1 MKFLFPSYCD
11 RAAECLT
18 RLEIKAPF
26 AVLYLP
32 GKHSMLNNQWV
43 VGVALAFYVIEF
55 AEDKIP
61 LLDSAWDIVHTLI
74 QIPASAALAAA

>member
-1 MKFLFPSYCD
+1 
-11 RAAECLT
+11 
-18 RLEIKAPF
+18 
-26 AVLYLP
+26 
-32 GKHSMLNNQWV
+32 MLNNQRV
-43 VGVALAFYVIEF
+43 VGVALALYVIEF

>member
-11 RAAECLT
+11 RAAECLP

-32 GKHSMLNNQWV
+32 GKLSMLNNQRV
-43 VGVALAFYVIEF
+43 VGVALALYVIEF